1 MMAQLDVEVS
11 TMLARL
17 RITTR
22 INLTLLLGVIG
33 TLIVVSIGYSIM
45 RVQMMDERQSQASKS
60 R

>member
-1 MMAQLDVEVS
+1 
-11 TMLARL
+11 MLARL

-45 RVQMMDERQSQASKS
+45 RVQMMDERGRVSFEISLVW